1 MKEHIVLFLTH
12 FDDYLDTCLEL
23 RGGNDGFDLIR
34 KMKRELKSNSSSIS
48 NEEYHKKKANI
59 FYEYLKLVG
68 AVS

>member
-23 RGGNDGFDLIR
+23 RGGSDGFDSIR
-34 KMKRELKSNSSSIS
+34 KMKRELKSNSLGIS
-48 NEEYHKKKANI
+48 NEEYHKKEANI

>member
-1 MKEHIVLFLTH
+1 
-12 FDDYLDTCLEL
+12 LEL

-48 NEEYHKKKANI
+48 NEEYHKKEANI

>member
-12 FDDYLDTCLEL
+12 FDDYLDACLEL
-23 RGGNDGFDLIR
+23 NGSDDGFDSIR
-34 KMKRELKSNSSSIS
+34 KMKSELKSKSKEISIEDFH
-48 NEEYHKKKANI
+48 NQEADI

>member
-12 FDDYLDTCLEL
+12 FDDYLDACLEL
-23 RGGNDGFDLIR
+23 NGVADGFDSIR
-34 KMKRELKSNSSSIS
+34 KMKSELKEKSKEISIEDFHS
-48 NEEYHKKKANI
+48 QEADI

>member
-34 KMKRELKSNSSSIS
+34 KMKKELKSNSSSIS
-48 NEEYHKKKANI
+48 NEEYHKKEANI

-68 AVS
+68 DVS